1 MTEWW
6 GQHQVGGEEPAPPE
20 ASDNGVELSL
30 PAVRKPIASSVLWT
44 PKSWDSA
51 EPAEARDMDLFV
63 WQAALR
69 EIAKHLSAPGGGEG
83 YGIFSGRLARCP
95 ESDTSYLSIEEAHP
109 APHSM
114 PESEDPADLA
124 RFREFWLSLSMK
136 VSAHERTLVGWYHAH
151 PRLGISFSKSDERI
165 HLAHFPNRWQ
175 CALVLTSQA
184 SNREAGFFQRDPG
197 TGAFRSTP
205 TAFYEVLPVRKL
217 NGGRVESWISWSN
230 YKPDRSVKNSGKRS
244 REAAFE
250 FVLDASETSAVS
262 DPGALQGNGNGTN
275 GNKGRANGDE
285 ASAETGGAPAP
296 SVLLPHF
303 LKARKAQR
311 RRRRIRRLAAAAG
324 ILAVA
329 AGGLTAASA
338 TGRVDLAAM
347 VGDARFQTRALAR
360 ALAETL
366 IPTSQTTADGQAGAV
381 PMARGQGPGAPSADS
396 DMNFASPPGDARQIL
411 LARIQEY
418 ERVRTAAAY
427 EGETAACEPLT
438 TALRRVEAAAE
449 TLMAGPDG
457 PAIGAAEGEGLPA
470 AIEEVRRDYDASGCS
485 SSD

>member
-6 GQHQVGGEEPAPPE
+6 GQHQVGGEKPAPPD
-20 ASDNGVELSL
+20 ASGNGVGLSL
-30 PAVRKPIASSVLWT
+30 PAVPKPVGSSILWT

-51 EPAEARDMDLFV
+51 ESGEVRDMDLFV

-69 EIAKHLSAPGGGEG
+69 EIANHLSAPGGREG
-83 YGIFSGRLARCP
+83 YGMFSGRVARCP
-95 ESDTSYLSIEEAHP
+95 ESGTSYLSIEEAHP

-175 CALVLTSQA
+175 CALVLTSQTT
-184 SNREAGFFQRDPG
+184 NREAGFFQRDSR

-205 TAFYEVLPVRKL
+205 AAFYEVLPVRRL
-217 NGGRVESWISWSN
+217 NGGKAKSWISWFN
-230 YKPDRSVKNSGKRS
+230 YKPDRSVKNSGMRS

-250 FVLDASETSAVS
+250 FVLDGSEGTSDS
-262 DPGALQGNGNGTN
+262 DPEALQGNGTD

-285 ASAETGGAPAP
+285 VSAETGGAPAP
-296 SVLLPHF
+296 SILLPHF
-303 LKARKAQR
+303 LKARKKQR
-311 RRRRIRRLAAAAG
+311 RRRLIRRLAAATG

-329 AGGLTAASA
+329 AGGLTTASA

-347 VGDARFQTRALAR
+347 VDDARFQTRALAT

-381 PMARGQGPGAPSADS
+381 PMARGQSPGAPSANS
-396 DMNFASPPGDARQIL
+396 DMDFASPPGDARQIL
-411 LARIQEY
+411 LERIQEY
-418 ERVRTAAAY
+418 ERVGTAAAY
-427 EGETAACEPLT
+427 EGATAACGPLT
-438 TALRRVEAAAE
+438 TAFRQVEAAAE
-449 TLMAGPDG
+449 ALTGGPDW
-457 PAIGAAEGEGLPA
+457 PAISAAEGEGLVA
-470 AIEEVRRDYDASGCS
+470 AIEEVRRQYDASGCA

>member
-1 MTEWW
+1 MAEWW
-6 GQHQVGGEEPAPPE
+6 GQHQVGGGEPAPPK
-20 ASDNGVELSL
+20 ASGNGVELSL
-30 PAVRKPIASSVLWT
+30 PAVPRPVDSSVLWT
-44 PKSWDSA
+44 PKAWDSA
-51 EPAEARDMDLFV
+51 ERLESHDIALFV

-69 EIAKHLSAPGGGEG
+69 EIAQHLSAPDGREG
-83 YGIFSGRLARCP
+83 YGMFSGRRARCP

-124 RFREFWLSLSMK
+124 RFREFWLSLSLK
-136 VSAHERTLVGWYHAH
+136 VSANERTLVGWYHAH

-184 SNREAGFFQRDPG
+184 GSREAGFFQRDAR

-205 TAFYEVLPVRKL
+205 AAFYEVLPVRKL
-217 NGGRVESWISWSN
+217 NGGRAKSWISWSN
-230 YKPDRSVKNSGKRS
+230 YKPDRSVKSSGMCS

-250 FVLDASETSAVS
+250 LVIDSSEPAAVS
-262 DPGALQGNGNGTN
+262 DPEAPTGNGTN
-275 GNKGRANGDE
+275 GNKGRANADD
-285 ASAETGGAPAP
+285 ASVKTGGAPAP
-296 SVLLPHF
+296 SDLLPHF
-303 LKARKAQR
+303 LKAKKAQR
-311 RRRRIRRLAAAAG
+311 RRRRIRRTAAAAA

-347 VGDARFQTRALAR
+347 VVDARFQTRALAR

-366 IPTSQTTADGQAGAV
+366 IPTNQTVADGQAGAV
-381 PMARGQGPGAPSADS
+381 PMARGQGPGAPSANS
-396 DMNFASPPGDARQIL
+396 EMSFASPPGDARQTL
-411 LARIQEY
+411 QAHIQEY
-418 ERVRTAAAY
+418 DRVRTAAAY
-427 EGETAACEPLT
+427 EGGTAACEPLT
-438 TALRRVEAAAE
+438 TAFRRVEAAAE
-449 TLMAGPDG
+449 TLTTGSDW
-457 PAIGAAEGEGLPA
+457 PAIGAAEGEGLVA
-470 AIEEVRRDYDASGCS
+470 AIEEVRRDYNSSGCS

>member
-1 MTEWW
+1 MAEWW

-20 ASDNGVELSL
+20 GSDNGVERSL
-30 PAVRKPIASSVLWT
+30 PAIQKPVANSVLWT
-44 PKSWDSA
+44 PKAWDSA
-51 EPAEARDMDLFV
+51 ERPEARDIDLFV
-63 WQAALR
+63 GQAVLR
-69 EIAKHLSAPGGGEG
+69 EIAKHLSAPGGREG
-83 YGIFSGRLARCP
+83 YGMFSGRLARCP

-124 RFREFWLSLSMK
+124 RFKEFWLSLSMK
-136 VSAHERTLVGWYHAH
+136 VSTHERTLVGWYHAH

-184 SNREAGFFQRDPG
+184 AGREAGFFQRDSR
-197 TGAFRSTP
+197 TGAFRSTQA
-205 TAFYEVLPVRKL
+205 AFYEVLPVRKL
-217 NGGRVESWISWSN
+217 NGGRAKSWISWSN
-230 YKPDRSVKNSGKRS
+230 YKPDRAVKNSGRGL
-244 REAAFE
+244 REAAFA
-250 FVLDASETSAVS
+250 FVTDASETAAVS
-262 DPGALQGNGNGTN
+262 DPEALPGNGTN
-275 GNKGRANGDE
+275 GNKGRASGDD

-303 LKARKAQR
+303 IKARNAQR
-311 RRRRIRRLAAAAG
+311 RRRRIRQLAAGAG

-338 TGRVDLAAM
+338 RGRVDLATM
-347 VGDARFQTRALAR
+347 VVDARLQTRALAR

-396 DMNFASPPGDARQIL
+396 DMGFASPPGDARRVL
-411 LARIQEY
+411 LAHIQEY

-438 TALRRVEAAAE
+438 TAFRRVEDAAE
-449 TLMAGPDG
+449 TLMAGPDW
-457 PAIGAAEGEGLPA
+457 PAIGAAEGEGLVA
-470 AIEEVRRDYDASGCS
+470 AIEEVRRDHDASGCP

>member
-6 GQHQVGGEEPAPPE
+6 GQHQVGGEDPAPPE
-20 ASDNGVELSL
+20 ASGSGVELSL
-30 PAVRKPIASSVLWT
+30 PAVPKPVASSVLWT
-44 PKSWDSA
+44 PKAWDSA
-51 EPAEARDMDLFV
+51 EPPETRDMDLFV
-63 WQAALR
+63 GQAALR
-69 EIAKHLSAPGGGEG
+69 AIANHLSEPGGREG
-83 YGIFSGRLARCP
+83 YGMFSGRLARCP

-114 PESEDPADLA
+114 PESEDPVDLA

-136 VSAHERTLVGWYHAH
+136 VSARERTLVGWYHAH
-151 PRLGISFSKSDERI
+151 PRLGISFSKSDQRI

-184 SNREAGFFQRDPG
+184 SKREAGFFQRDSR

-205 TAFYEVLPVRKL
+205 AAFYEVLPVRKL

-230 YKPDRSVKNSGKRS
+230 YKPHRSVKISGPRS
-244 REAAFE
+244 REATFE
-250 FVLDASETSAVS
+250 FVIDASEAGA
-262 DPGALQGNGNGTN
+262 GALPGNGTN
-275 GNKGRANGDE
+275 GNKGRAGDE

-311 RRRRIRRLAAAAG
+311 RRRRIRRLAAAAA

-338 TGRVDLAAM
+338 TGQVDLAAM
-347 VGDARFQTRALAR
+347 VGDVRFQTKVLAR

-366 IPTSQTTADGQAGAV
+366 IPTSQATADGQAGAI
-381 PMARGQGPGAPSADS
+381 PMARGQSPGAPSANS
-396 DMNFASPPGDARQIL
+396 DMSFASPPGDAGQIL

-418 ERVRTAAAY
+418 ERVSTAAAY
-427 EGETAACEPLT
+427 EGETAACEPLSM
-438 TALRRVEAAAE
+438 AFGRVEAAAE
-449 TLMAGPDG
+449 TLMAGPD
-457 PAIGAAEGEGLPA
+457 PSASGAVEDEGLA
-470 AIEEVRRDYDASGCS
+470 SAIEDVRRDYDASGCS